1 MSGEPKN
8 QRPFTRRVKAVLGKL
23 RPKKRKPVHVPPIVY
38 PTTTTT
44 TGTSVHVTVTKH
56 PAPRPVKKPVAKK
69 PNVRREM
76 KQIMDLLLAHEP
88 KVHYAQV
95 RPMRTQSIKSVA
107 GLKKKLASQGG
118 VSMDCSESS
127 TLIARLAGAPDPNGL
142 GYNGSGYTGAMLDH
156 CRRVKKADLLIG
168 DLVVFGP
175 GTGHHVCVVYGAGD
189 DPWLFSHG
197 QERGPIKIR
206 LSEEAKYQ
214 PRPVSYLRFL

>member
-1 MSGEPKN
+1 VSGESKN
-8 QRPFTRRVKAVLGKL
+8 QRPFTRRVKAVLGRL
-23 RPKKRKPVHVPPIVY
+23 RPKKRKPVRVHPPFVHY
-38 PTTTTT
+38 PSTS
-44 TGTSVHVTVTKH
+44 TGTNVHVTVTKR
-56 PAPRPVKKPVAKK
+56 PAPPVKKPVAKK

-142 GYNGSGYTGAMLDH
+142 GYNGSGYTGTLLEH
-156 CRRVKKADLLIG
+156 CRRVKKADLLVG
-168 DLVVFGP
+168 DLVVFGG